1 LEHWAFFLRNAE
13 QLDPETIRR
22 LLPEPEFEE
31 ALGVLEM
38 ITRTPEQQL
47 LYNSRL
53 KFQRDET
60 ARLEYAK
67 EQGRSE
73 GRTEGRLEGEQVGQ
87 IRGEQIGRI
96 RVLEQMLSLPPSSS
110 DELAKLSSVELAA
123 KADDLQ
129 RQLGARLG

>member
-13 QLDPETIRR
+13 QLDPEMIRR

-31 ALGVLEM
+31 ALEVLEM

-53 KFQRDET
+53 KFQRDAA
-60 ARLEYAK
+60 ARLDYAK

-73 GRTEGRLEGEQVGQ
+73 GEQLGQ
-87 IRGEQIGRI
+87 IRGEQIGRV
-96 RVLEQMLSLPPSSS
+96 RLLEQLLNQPPSAS
-110 DELAKLSSVELAA
+110 DELAKLSPDELAA
-123 KADDLQ
+123 KATDLQ
-129 RQLGARLG
+129 RQLESRHS